1 MVIDMASGRYEITK
15 NELGEYRFALVTISG
30 RILAHSG
37 AYKSLGVC
45 KKGIA
50 SLRVNADAPIDD
62 KSEIHDTPSI
72 DTIRCPKIEL
82 TGDSFGGGGSIGGYN
97 FVVRAKNGT
106 VIATGEGYGTKKRC
120 LEAIA
125 NLRYIAFS
133 AETTEKNF

>member
-1 MVIDMASGRYEITK
+1 MASGRYEITK
-15 NELGEYRFALVTISG
+15 NELGEYRFALVTVSG
-30 RILAHSG
+30 RVLAHSG
-37 AYKSLGVC
+37 LYKTLGVC

-50 SLRVNADAPIDD
+50 SLRVNADVPLDD
-62 KSEIHDTPSI
+62 RSDAENSLSGSE
-72 DTIRCPKIEL
+72 IRCPKIEL
-82 TGDSFGGGGSIGGYN
+82 TGDSFGGGGGIGGYN
-97 FVVRAKNGT
+97 FAVRAKNGT